1 MKIQDLLEFAPTV
14 DKESPLGKVLGNPDV
29 QKTIDKIGNS
39 FSNIFKPSVEKGN
52 DVEPKDTDKKISKS
66 KSGRSVDISDMEP
79 EFERQ
84 GITDPYLKKALMGK
98 FHQEAG
104 AKLGTTEIPFRNTP
118 NDRIRTKIP
127 QLAHLSDAEL
137 NALKSDDRAFFNRAY
152 GGVIGNR
159 DPDDGWKYRGRG
171 LTGLTGKQNY
181 ADADAALGLK
191 GELVKNPDLLLDPE
205 IDKKA
210 AVWYYKRA
218 GGDRLRFNNQE
229 EANMWAIHKAG
240 GKAYAPGTKL
250 GNVALADLNNKT
262 GNMTSGTG
270 TSVARGDN
278 NTGKI
283 FAGGALLA
291 KADELIKKYKTELPK
306 FMSSI
311 SDISSDEEEVALIIN
326 GKKKKFK
333 NKKEAE
339 LAMKLA
345 KDQGLTVDYA

>member
-29 QKTIDKIGNS
+29 QNTIDKIGNS
-39 FSNIFKPSVEKGN
+39 FSNMFKSSVEKGN
-52 DVEPKDTDKKISKS
+52 DTEPKNTDKKISKS

-79 EFERQ
+79 EFEKQ

-104 AKLGTTEIPFRNTP
+104 AKLGTTEIPFKNTP
-118 NDRIRTKIP
+118 NDRIRTVLP
-127 QLAHLSDAEL
+127 QLARMSDAEL

-191 GELVKNPDLLLDPE
+191 GE
-205 IDKKA
+205 
-210 AVWYYKRA
+210 
-218 GGDRLRFNNQE
+218 QE